1 VSVVLF
7 DREVKK
13 IDQLISD
20 ARKRGRTSLNRAS
33 LIRAVVDGVL
43 DYGLEMA
50 NMTTE
55 SALRRSVFLRFSTGQ

>member
-13 IDQLISD
+13 IDQLISN

-43 DYGLEMA
+43 DHGLKAA
-50 NMTTE
+50 NLTTE
-55 SALRRSVFLRFSTGQ
+55 SALRRYVFLGFSAGP